1 MCLQFID
8 STVLPSMIRNGV
20 QSEFNVMDKT
30 IEIKISITCLD
41 VLHDTGSRQ
50 NILRQYNIAYSILRE
65 KA

>member
-1 MCLQFID
+1 
-8 STVLPSMIRNGV
+8 MIRNGV